1 MMEPTPSP
9 TVSLAPDGSAA
20 NRLQMMNQQLQGGMP
35 GPGMP
40 GAIQGGMPGTI
51 QGGMPAGMLQQ
62 SPQHSPQQQAM
73 IQQQQQAALQQ
84 QQQQRMLAMRQ
95 QQQAAMGGG
104 MPSSPVHPQVMHSRL

>member
-1 MMEPTPSP
+1 MTEPTPSP

-40 GAIQGGMPGTI
+40 GAI